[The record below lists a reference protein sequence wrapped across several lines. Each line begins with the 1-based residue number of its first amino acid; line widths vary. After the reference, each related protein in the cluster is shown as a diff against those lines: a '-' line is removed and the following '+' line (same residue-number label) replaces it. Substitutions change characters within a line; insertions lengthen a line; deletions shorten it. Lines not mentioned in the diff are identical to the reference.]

1 PPPPHGP
8 MHMRVGHLKPWLYAA
23 PMLLAVAAVY
33 FYPMVQLVRYSV
45 ESVSPSPYIP
55 SRFVGLDNF
64 RFVWSDTTFRGA
76 IGNNVK
82 LFLAVPILV
91 ALSVLISAILF
102 DRKRGW
108 RFYRTMIFLPYVLSI
123 PVVGVVF
130 GYVFQDNGIVNST
143 LRNVGLGGVAQDW
156 LGTPQWALWT
166 IMAVIV
172 WKELGFGVILCLA
185 RLMSVDEHL
194 FEAARVDGAR
204 WWRVLWH
211 VTLPQLGPAI
221 AFYAVVELITM
232 LSWVF
237 AYVYVMTS
245 GGPENS
251 TVVSEY
257 YIYQAVFQ
265 NNVIGVG
272 AAAGVMLL
280 AVVSVFIVVRLWVAM
295 RFEVSGY
302 ES

>member
-1 PPPPHGP
+1 MKAGFF
-8 MHMRVGHLKPWLYAA
+8 KPWLYAA
-23 PMLLAVAAVY
+23 PMLAAVALVY
-33 FYPMVQLVRYSV
+33 LYPMAQLVRYSLQD
-45 ESVSPSPYIP
+45 VSQSPYIP
-55 SRFVGLDNF
+55 SRYAGLDNF
-64 RFVWSDTTFRGA
+64 RFVWSDSTFHTA
-76 IGNNVK
+76 IENNLK

-91 ALSVLISAILF
+91 VLSVLISAILF
-102 DRKRGW
+102 ERRRGW

-130 GYVFQDNGIVNST
+130 GYVFQESGIVNSA
-143 LRNVGLGGVAQDW
+143 LRQVGLGAVAEDW
-156 LGTPQWALWT
+156 LGTPHWALWT
-166 IMAVIV
+166 IMAVII

-204 WWRVLWH
+204 WWRTLWH
-211 VTLPQLGPAI
+211 VTVPQLAPAI

-251 TVVSEY
+251 TIVSEY

-265 NNVIGVG
+265 NNVVGVG
-272 AAAGVMLL
+272 AAAGVLLL
-280 AVVSVFIVVRLWVAM
+280 AVVTVLIVLRQWVAI
-295 RFEVSGY
+295 RYEVSGY

>member
-1 PPPPHGP
+1 
-8 MHMRVGHLKPWLYAA
+8 MKVRAYQPWLYVA
-23 PMLLAVAAVY
+23 PMLLAVASVFVY
-33 FYPMVQLVRYSV
+33 PLIQLVRYSV
-45 ESVSPSPYIP
+45 QNVSPSPFIP
-55 SRFVGLDNF
+55 TTFVGLDNF
-64 RFVWSDTTFRGA
+64 RFIWGDSTFRTA
-76 IGNNVK
+76 LGNNFK
-82 LFLAVPILV
+82 LFLAVPTLV
-91 ALSVLISAILF
+91 VLSVILSAILL
-102 DRKRGW
+102 DRIRGW
-108 RFYRTMIFLPYVLSI
+108 RFYRTMIFVPYVLSI

-130 GYVFQDNGIVNST
+130 GYVFQQNGIVNSG
-143 LRNVGLGGVAQDW
+143 LRAVGLGALAQDW
-156 LGTPQWALWT
+156 LGSPSHALWT

-194 FEAARVDGAR
+194 YEAARVDGAG

-211 VTLPQLGPAI
+211 VMLPQLVPAL
-221 AFYAVVELITM
+221 AFYAIVELITM

-251 TVVSEY
+251 TIVSEY

-272 AAAGVMLL
+272 AAAGMTLL
-280 AVVSVFIVVRLWVAM
+280 AVVSALIVARLWVA
-295 RFEVSGY
+295 RAFDNSGY
-302 ES
+302 EA

>member
-1 PPPPHGP
+1 
-8 MHMRVGHLKPWLYAA
+8 MKVGFFKPWLYAA
-23 PMLLAVAAVY
+23 PMLIAVGAVY
-33 FYPMVQLVRYSV
+33 FYPMAELVRYSLQN
-45 ESVSPSPYIP
+45 VSTSPYLP
-55 SRFVGLDNF
+55 STYVGLDNF
-64 RFVWSDTTFRGA
+64 RFVWSDSTFRTA

-91 ALSVLISAILF
+91 VLAVLLSAMLF
-102 DRKRGW
+102 DRRRGW
-108 RFYRTMIFLPYVLSI
+108 QFYRTMIFLPYVLSI

-130 GYVFQDNGIVNST
+130 GYVFEENGIVNTT
-143 LRNVGLGGVAQDW
+143 LRKLGLGTLAHDW
-156 LGTPQWALWT
+156 LGNPHWALWT

-204 WWRVLWH
+204 WWRTLWH
-211 VTLPQLGPAI
+211 ITLPQLAPAI

-237 AYVYVMTS
+237 AYIYVMTS

-251 TVVSEY
+251 TIVSEY

-265 NNVIGVG
+265 NNVVGIG
-272 AAAGVMLL
+272 AAAGVTLL
-280 AVVSVFIVVRLWVAM
+280 AVVSVLIVVRMWVAM
-295 RFEVSGY
+295 KFEISGY